1 MICCLLR
8 LGVPLV
14 PDIHPEDKKA
24 SSKEIVL
31 FLLVCF
37 KSNKHKKH
45 PQGLWGSS
53 QDWMDTGYL
62 GRTGQEGKEGNCP
75 VCGIAAGMCGAVPGE
90 GDEPARAPGAGAEH
104 HGTNG
109 ACCPQPQQQ
118 EAVGETFFR
127 KQSHICRYWLP
138 LDILSTLVSAGKAK
152 WHQQARRCPSFW
164 DVLMITS

>member
-1 MICCLLR
+1 MQEFCYCFAEMGWVLAALVIRLVWTKKRFDLLPSEIR
-8 LGVPLV
+8 STFK
-14 PDIHPEDKKA
+14 IPEDKKA

-31 FLLVCF
+31 FLFICF
-37 KSNKHKKH
+37 KSNKYKKH

-75 VCGIAAGMCGAVPGE
+75 VCGIAAGTCGAVPGE

-109 ACCPQPQQQ
+109 AGCLLPTASAARSSRWNLLQK
-118 EAVGETFFR
+118 AV
-127 KQSHICRYWLP
+127 SHLQ
-138 LDILSTLVSAGKAK
+138 ILAPPG
-152 WHQQARRCPSFW
+152 
-164 DVLMITS
+164 